1 MDQSTRMAHRESRVN
16 RRQLLKQSAAL
27 GAGIAALGVAGG
39 TTTPQSAAAFLRQEK
54 IEIRFWHQE
63 VVPKRVEVFQKF
75 IDAFNQE
82 NPDVE
87 VKQETQG
94 WDTAFTKLVSALT
107 AGNPPDVMLS
117 LPALTMTMQSREEI
131 IPVDD
136 IVQKIDG
143 QYKLVPSQLTP
154 FTYKDAIWGVPM
166 WGMTFLW
173 HHRTD
178 LLQEIG
184 AAPPATWT
192 EWIDVVTKL
201 TGDEKYGIILPAN
214 KNLFTTEN
222 VYSMMIN
229 ANARVYGPDGKI
241 AFNSPETI
249 ETLAFYKDM
258 VKRAAPP
265 DAASYD
271 WGVWEQALLR
281 GIGASTVGFS
291 SWRQAMEDTP
301 LKDNWSAVPQPVK
314 DGGKAGQIH
323 YPNNLMIFKK
333 AEAKKEAISRFAE
346 YMHRPE
352 VNGEWLATMEPTL
365 YLPITDAAQNAETFW
380 NHPVIARHRAMVEK
394 QLEVL
399 PNGQLYGFE
408 DAGAYNPTV
417 GELEGSGVL
426 GEIVQRMVIE
436 DMTAEAAAEWGHTR
450 LQEVLKVQ

>member
-1 MDQSTRMAHRESRVN
+1 M
-16 RRQLLKQSAAL
+16 
-27 GAGIAALGVAGG
+27 
-39 TTTPQSAAAFLRQEK
+39 
-54 IEIRFWHQE
+54 
-63 VVPKRVEVFQKF
+63 PKRVEVFQKF
-75 IDAFNQE
+75 IDAFNAE

-94 WDTAFTKLVSALT
+94 WDTAFAKLISALT

-117 LPALTMTMQSREEI
+117 LPALTMTMQSRGEI

-136 IVQKIDG
+136 IVQSIDG
-143 QYKLVPSQLTP
+143 QYKLVQSQLTP
-154 FTYKDAIWGVPM
+154 FRYQDATWGVPM

-173 HHRTD
+173 HYRSD
-178 LLQEIG
+178 ALQEAG
-184 AAPPATWT
+184 AQPPTTWDQWLDVAT
-192 EWIDVVTKL
+192 KM
-201 TGDEKYGIILPAN
+201 TGGGKYGIILPAN

-222 VYSMMIN
+222 FYTMMIN

-241 AFNSPETI
+241 VFNSPETV

-258 VKRAAPP
+258 VKSASPP

-281 GIGASTVGFS
+281 GIGLSSINFS

-301 LKDNWSAVPQPVK
+301 LRDSWAAVAQPVK
-314 DGGKAGQIH
+314 EGGKPGQIH
-323 YPNNLMIFKK
+323 YPNNFMIFKK
-333 AEAKKEAISRFAE
+333 AEAKKEAIARFAE

-365 YLPITDAAQNAETFW
+365 YLPITDAAQKADSFW
-380 NHPVIARHRAMVEK
+380 SHPVISRHRAMVEK

-408 DAGAYNPTV
+408 DPGAYNPSV

-426 GEIVQRMVIE
+426 GEIVQRMVVE
-436 DMTAEAAAEWGHTR
+436 DMTPEAAAEWGQTR

>member
-1 MDQSTRMAHRESRVN
+1 MNQATRPARRASSVS
-16 RRQLLKQSAAL
+16 RRQFLKASAAV
-27 GAGIAALGVAGG
+27 GAGIATLGATGG
-39 TTTPQSAAAFLRQEK
+39 AEASKRAPAFLKQEK
-54 IEIRFWHQE
+54 IEVSFWHQE

-75 IDAFNQE
+75 IDAFNAE
-82 NPDVE
+82 NADIE
-87 VKQETQG
+87 VRQETQG
-94 WDTAFTKLVSALT
+94 WDTAFAKLISALT

-117 LPALTMTMQSREEI
+117 LPALTMTMQSRGEI

-136 IVQKIDG
+136 IVQSIDG

-154 FTYKDAIWGVPM
+154 FKYQDATWGVPM

-173 HHRTD
+173 HYRSD
-178 LLQEIG
+178 ALQEAG
-184 AAPPATWT
+184 AQPPTTWT
-192 EWIDVVTKL
+192 EWLDTATKM
-201 TGDEKYGIILPAN
+201 TGSGKFGIILPAN

-222 VYSMMIN
+222 FYSLMIN

-241 AFNSPETI
+241 VFYSPETV

-258 VKRAAPP
+258 VKSAAPP

-281 GIGASTVGFS
+281 GIGMSTIGFS

-301 LKDNWSAVPQPVK
+301 LKDNWGAAAQPVK
-314 DGGKAGQIH
+314 EGGKPGQIH
-323 YPNNLMIFKK
+323 YPNNFMIFKK
-333 AEAKKEAISRFAE
+333 AEAKKEAIARFAE

-352 VNGEWLATMEPTL
+352 INGEWLATMEPTL
-365 YLPITDAAQNAETFW
+365 YLPITEGAQKADSFW
-380 NHPVIARHRAMVEK
+380 SHPVISRHRAMVEK

-408 DAGAYNPTV
+408 DPGAYNPTV

-426 GEIVQRMVIE
+426 GEIVQRMVVE
-436 DMTAEAAAEWGHTR
+436 DMTPEAAAEWGQTR